1 MEKKHIP
8 PTARQKVRIYKRV
21 KKTLTIDT
29 EGKRCICDCMQ
40 DAQHVLRYSRLSDIG
55 LRWKV
60 SGDSGDGNCLKVN
73 FPELYKRKPFFAIRD
88 KFWWSVGT
96 AEGFNKR
103 LMVLDEMIYELQ
115 CEIEEEKLQQVLNKN
130 EQIFN

>member
-29 EGKRCICDCMQ
+29 EGRRCICDCIY
-40 DAQHVLRYSRLSDIG
+40 DAQHTLRYLNSNGI
-55 LRWKV
+55 RWKT
-60 SGDSGDGNCLKVN
+60 GDDKGDGNCLKTN
-73 FPELYKRKPFFAIRD
+73 FHELYKHKPFMFPTDRY
-88 KFWWSVGT
+88 WWSIGT

-103 LMVLDEMIYELQ
+103 LKVLDEMIYELQ
-115 CEIEEEKLQQVLNKN
+115 CEIEEEKLQQFLNKN
-130 EQIFN
+130 ELS

>member
-1 MEKKHIP
+1 MENKHIP
-8 PTARQKVRIYKRV
+8 PTARQKLRIYKRV
-21 KKTLTIDT
+21 KKILTIDT
-29 EGKRCICDCMQ
+29 EGKRCICDCIQ

-55 LRWKV
+55 LRWKT
-60 SGDSGDGNCLKVN
+60 GNDNGDGNSLKVN
-73 FPELYKRKPFFAIRD
+73 FPELYKHKPFLLPTDR
-88 KFWWSVGT
+88 FWWSVGT

-103 LMVLDEMIYELQ
+103 LIVLDEMIYELQ